1 MKNIQ
6 IFAIGGAGFNFSQ
19 KLFEQLDPTTYQ
31 IAHLVKQKEK
41 FDVPN
46 RTVFWVNDDLSYD
59 QQAVET
65 LLADKQG
72 VILLAGLGGQTGTT
86 VTPTLAKLAKA
97 HHLPVLAFVSL
108 PFSFEGGKR
117 IHFAKSTADELKN
130 VCEQVFVL
138 DNNKATTSTSLTAYQ
153 EKINDE
159 LLKLIQKIDFTH
171 NPYQSVQGN
180 DVWAC

>member
-19 KLFEQLDPTTYQ
+19 KLCAQLDPMQYQ
-31 IAHLVKQKEK
+31 IAYLVKHKER

-46 RTVFWVNDDLSYD
+46 KTIFWVDDDLSYD
-59 QQAVET
+59 QQMVET

-86 VTPTLAKLAKA
+86 LAPILAKLAKV

-138 DNNKATTSTSLTAYQ
+138 DNNKANTSTSLTAYQ

-159 LLKLIQKIDFTH
+159 LLKLIQQIDFTH
-171 NPYQSVQGN
+171 SPYQPVQGN
-180 DVWAC
+180 DVWQS